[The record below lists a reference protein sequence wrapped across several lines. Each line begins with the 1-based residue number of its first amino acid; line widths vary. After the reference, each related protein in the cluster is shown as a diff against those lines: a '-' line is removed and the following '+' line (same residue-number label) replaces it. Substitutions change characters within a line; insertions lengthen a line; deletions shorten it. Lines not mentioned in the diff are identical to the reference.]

1 MIALASF
8 ALLRPALRP
17 RPCVMM
23 SVEPDRSPAPQMAA
37 GLQPSADRTGELYRR
52 METIL
57 RAAEKGPRAAMARA
71 INSRWFDLEPAA
83 LVENVLVA
91 TGLDF
96 EAATSLVELAEEE
109 AELTLSPAAYAATMR
124 LGEAEEKHVEMLA
137 LLARAR
143 GLGVEPSAGML
154 RLSMKA
160 AAALGDWGA
169 VSRLFAELAHMDA
182 EAAARLEA
190 YGAPETLDALP
201 DVDEK
206 KIVGDAAADT
216 VSLSL
221 ALQAHCE
228 RGDGKAAV
236 ATIRELAAQGA
247 SPDEAAMKSVVELA
261 KAGSPAPLLTA
272 LTPTALV
279 AFLGGAT
286 ERGRFEALASVRDT
300 VDEARRAAPYAVA
313 ALLAAA
319 LVAALTVVAV
329 NAPGL
334 IDGVATEA
342 PAPLPGFED
351 LMDFQ

>member
-1 MIALASF
+1 
-8 ALLRPALRP
+8 
-17 RPCVMM
+17 MM

-154 RLSMKA
+154 RLSPKSHLVPNRREKPA
-160 AAALGDWGA
+160 IGA
-169 VSRLFAELAHMDA
+169 CACANKR
-182 EAAARLEA
+182 
-190 YGAPETLDALP
+190 
-201 DVDEK
+201 DVWPSQK
-206 KIVGDAAADT
+206 
-216 VSLSL
+216 
-221 ALQAHCE
+221 LQHQCCA
-228 RGDGKAAV
+228 
-236 ATIRELAAQGA
+236 
-247 SPDEAAMKSVVELA
+247 
-261 KAGSPAPLLTA
+261 
-272 LTPTALV
+272 
-279 AFLGGAT
+279 
-286 ERGRFEALASVRDT
+286 
-300 VDEARRAAPYAVA
+300 
-313 ALLAAA
+313 
-319 LVAALTVVAV
+319 
-329 NAPGL
+329 
-334 IDGVATEA
+334 
-342 PAPLPGFED
+342 
-351 LMDFQ
+351 